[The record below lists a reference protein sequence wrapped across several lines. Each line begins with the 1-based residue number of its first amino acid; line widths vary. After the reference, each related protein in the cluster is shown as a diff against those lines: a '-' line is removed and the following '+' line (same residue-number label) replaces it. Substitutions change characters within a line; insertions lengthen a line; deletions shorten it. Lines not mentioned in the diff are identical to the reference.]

1 MNFWE
6 KLKNAFDW
14 TDRSDRTDRSAPVTA
29 VAKEAAPIPP
39 AGITRDPG
47 FGFRPISQ
55 QSQRDL
61 LPMTQERM
69 FEIAYW
75 LYETNGIARGVLETT
90 RDFVVGEGVGFET
103 EDPDVKLALEKF
115 WSDPVNLFDLK
126 LPKKVLE
133 LGLYGE
139 QCYPVFT
146 SQYAGNSRLGYI
158 DPANIKEV
166 VADPENA
173 EILVGVAL
181 KTRGN
186 KKGKRYQVVL
196 DGDPADMLSAEGLAL
211 RDSFA
216 DGECYYFTINSVSN
230 ATRGRSD
237 LMTIADWLDAYE
249 ELLFDRLDARGAMQT
264 YVWDYTFKG
273 LTEEQIKE
281 KLKDLPPPK
290 RGSVFA
296 HNENVERDAIAP
308 DLKADD
314 ASKDATMF
322 KNHILG
328 ARGIPPTWFA
338 EGGDVNRASAAEM
351 EPRIIKM
358 LTARQKIVI
367 YMVTVICRY
376 QLRRKIAAG
385 ELAKTVA
392 VKGEQVPTEKAFSIK
407 APDISVKDL
416 VKMGAVLQ
424 QISTSLLIA
433 ENQGWVSKYG
443 AARFFT
449 DIATTFGSK
458 VDPALT
464 ADDAGNAPPDP
475 NVTKDYNNPRAQE
488 ALRKRFAVAR

>member
-1 MNFWE
+1 MRAYMGLQVE
-6 KLKNAFDW
+6 DGDVVK
-14 TDRSDRTDRSAPVTA
+14 
-29 VAKEAAPIPP
+29 AKEAAPIPP

-47 FGFRPISQ
+47 YGFRPLSQ

-61 LPMTQERM
+61 IPTTQERM

-75 LYETNGIARGVLETT
+75 LYETNGMAAGILTTT
-90 RDFVVGEGVGFET
+90 RDFVVGEGIGFES
-103 EDPDVKLALEKF
+103 EDAKVKAALKKF

-133 LGLYGE
+133 LGMYGE

-146 SQYAGNSRLGYI
+146 SEFAGNARLGYV

-166 VADPENA
+166 VCDPENA

-186 KKGKRYQVVL
+186 KKGKRYQIAL
-196 DGDPADMLSAEGLAL
+196 DGEPAEMLSQEGQQL
-211 RDSFA
+211 RATFG
-216 DGECYYFTINSVSN
+216 DGECFYFTINSVSN

-237 LMTIADWLDAYE
+237 LLNIADWLDAYE
-249 ELLFDRLDARGAMQT
+249 EFLFDRLDARGAMNSF
-264 YVWDYTFKG
+264 VWDYKFTG
-273 LTEEQIKE
+273 LTEDQIRDKM
-281 KLKDLPPPK
+281 KDLPPPK
-290 RGSVFA
+290 RGSVFG

-314 ASKDATMF
+314 ASADATMF
-322 KNHILG
+322 KNHVLG
-328 ARGIPPTWFA
+328 SKGIPPTWFA

-367 YMVTVICRY
+367 YMLTVICRY

-385 ELAKTVA
+385 ELTKTVTI
-392 VKGEQVPTEKAFSIK
+392 KGEPVPTEEAFSIK

-416 VKMGAVLQ
+416 VKMGSVLQ
-424 QISTSLLIA
+424 QVSTSLLIA
-433 ENQGWVSKYG
+433 EQQGWVSKYS

-458 VDPALT
+458 IDPAI
-464 ADDAGNAPPDP
+464 ASEDAQPETPDS
-475 NVTKDYNNPRAQE
+475 NVTKDYNPRAQE